1 MRLDVIASHEKLRS
15 RDFVCPFSELP
26 PDVQEDILNN
36 PEGTHYIPWRVVHK
50 PTSLSTPTRMVF
62 DASSK
67 TPGGESLNSI
77 LAKGSNTLANLNNK
91 LLKFRC
97 MPSGFTADIKMAYNA
112 VKLHPSH
119 YKYQLYVWREGLD
132 PTAPTITMVIKTII
146 YGVRPSGNQLGAG
159 ISKLADFVCKN
170 HPEHASGAVALKS
183 NSYVDDVLH
192 PSPDLARARLTAE
205 SLSFTLNLAD
215 MRVKGFTYPG
225 SPPHP
230 DVSSDGRT
238 VGLVG
243 HIWEPENDLIGPDIK
258 PLFFGKIKRGK
269 YPDLIS
275 GDFNKELRDNFTRR
289 TLLGKV
295 ASVYDPTGLLT
306 PVVSRFKLCLHTLC
320 IDEKLDWDDK
330 VPDGYLESW
339 IKNISDI
346 QRLREVRFR
355 RTIIPA
361 DAANIQVQLI
371 ISSDAS
377 RNIAVSTVHA
387 RVLKKDNTY
396 SCQLLTAKSKL
407 VNMSTV
413 PKAEIRAAVMGA
425 TLGHTAKFNLETQYE
440 GALYCSDSSIAL
452 YWIGEDQRAL
462 QTYVRNC
469 VIEIRRF
476 SDTQQWFHIAS
487 ENNIADLGTRT
498 AEVDDITLAT
508 DWQEGK
514 DWMRGKR
521 EDMPLRTIAELTLT
535 NEEKRVAS
543 QESKIKDILGVVT
556 PVFTNH
562 IAQRYGFSKYLV
574 DPISYDWLKVLRI
587 TALVLRFVK
596 RCRPV
601 FHPVWFPAAEP
612 PPTDNQVN
620 PNIPT
625 QLEIRRAENCIF
637 YKCTAE
643 VKKFSPSKDF
653 KENTVELNGILHYAG
668 RILDASQIDC
678 PEDPFLDSPPLCFV
692 KPVVDRHSPV
702 AYSVMLHAHTR
713 LARHKGINFSLR
725 ESRSV
730 AYIFRGRELSIEVDK
745 NCRPCKKH
753 KKRLVKVEL
762 GKLHQTR
769 LTIAPP
775 FYICQVDL
783 FGPLNAQC
791 EHNHR
796 STVKIYGT
804 VFKCPATSAV
814 AINVMQSYSTEAF
827 LQAYTRF
834 SSKHGHPS
842 QLAIDQGS
850 QLVSACKNMQIS
862 ILNIT
867 EQLSVKYQVGVKYTV
882 CAVSG
887 HNQHGQVER
896 SIKEIKSLIDRVYSG
911 LKLDILGYETCF
923 NWVASE
929 INNLP
934 ICLASKTENLEYTDV
949 ITPSRILLG
958 RNNRRSLSGYARLDT
973 PSRLITQMDKVY
985 DNWWKAWAN
994 QKLVDF
1000 IPQPVQWT
1008 ATNCS
1013 VKVGDVVLFLKEAPE
1028 QHFGEPVWKIGRII
1042 KTPVSKQDGITRT
1055 VVIEYKNA
1063 NEKIFRTTTRAVRS
1077 LAVVHS
1083 EGELDI
1089 VQQVEA
1095 AAAVATSSPP
1105 HDLQDVPDVI
1115 DVPVGDLLDDKLH
1128 EQVLVQTVPTFI
1140 DSSVSPTIDDDLP
1153 GQGDDQAVG
1162 AHGQGLLID
1171 DELDQHLLDLQPPL
1185 VPSSA
1190 GPVDPVVRVIMD
1202 E

>member
-1 MRLDVIASHEKLRS
+1 M
-15 RDFVCPFSELP
+15 
-26 PDVQEDILNN
+26 
-36 PEGTHYIPWRVVHK
+36 
-50 PTSLSTPTRMVF
+50 
-62 DASSK
+62 
-67 TPGGESLNSI
+67 
-77 LAKGSNTLANLNNK
+77 
-91 LLKFRC
+91 
-97 MPSGFTADIKMAYNA
+97 
-112 VKLHPSH
+112 
-119 YKYQLYVWREGLD
+119 
-132 PTAPTITMVIKTII
+132 
-146 YGVRPSGNQLGAG
+146 
-159 ISKLADFVCKN
+159 KN
-170 HPEHASGAVALKS
+170 

-192 PSPDLARARLTAE
+192 PSPDLKRAKLTAD

-230 DVSSDGRT
+230 DVSSDGKT

-243 HIWEPENDLIGPDIK
+243 HIWEPEEDLIGPDIK

-269 YPDLIS
+269 YPDLILGEFS
-275 GDFNKELRDNFTRR
+275 KELKDNFTRR

-295 ASVYDPTGLLT
+295 ASVYDPTGILT
-306 PVVSRFKLCLHTLC
+306 PVTSRFKLNLHTLC
-320 IDEKLDWDDK
+320 VDEKLDWDDK
-330 VPDGYLESW
+330 VPDEYIESW

-355 RTIIPA
+355 RTIVPA
-361 DAANIQVQLI
+361 DAANIQVHLV

-377 RNIAVSTVHA
+377 KNIAVSTVHA
-387 RVLKKDNTY
+387 RILKKDGTF

-425 TLGHTAKFNLETQYE
+425 TLGHIAKFNLETQYE

-476 SDTQQWFHIAS
+476 SDTNQWFHVAS
-487 ENNIADLGTRT
+487 EDNIADLGTRT
-498 AEVDDITLAT
+498 AEVNDIKLHT

-514 DWMRGKR
+514 AWMKGKR
-521 EDMPLRTIAELTLT
+521 ENMPLRTIAELTLT

-556 PVFTNH
+556 PIFSNS
-562 IAQRYGFSKYLV
+562 IAQRYAFSKYLV

-587 TALVLRFVK
+587 TALVLRFITLCK
-596 RCRPV
+596 PN
-601 FHPVWFPAAEP
+601 FKPIWFPANKP
-612 PPTDNQVN
+612 PPPGDQIN

-625 QLEIRRAENCIF
+625 ELEIRRAENCIF

-643 VKKFSPSKDF
+643 ARKFSPSKDI
-653 KENTVELNGILHYAG
+653 KENTAEINGILHYAG

-678 PEDPFLDSPPLCFV
+678 PEDPFLDAPPLCFV
-692 KPVVDRHSPV
+692 KPIVDRHSPV
-702 AYSVMLHAHTR
+702 AYSIMLHSHAR

-730 AYIFRGRELSIEVDK
+730 AYILRGRELSAEVDR

-783 FGPLNAQC
+783 FGPLMAQC

-834 SSKHGHPS
+834 ASKHGHPS
-842 QLAIDQGS
+842 ELAIDQGS
-850 QLVSACKNMQIS
+850 QLVSACNNMQIS
-862 ILNIT
+862 ILDIT
-867 EQLSVKYQVGVKYTV
+867 EQLSTRFQVGVKYTV

-896 SIKEIKSLIDRVYSG
+896 SIKEIKSLIDRVYNG

-923 NWVASE
+923 TWISSE
-929 INNLP
+929 LNNIP
-934 ICLASKTENLEYTDV
+934 ICLGSKSENLEYTDI

-958 RNNRRSLSGYARLDT
+958 RNNRRSLSGYARVDS
-973 PSRLITQMDKVY
+973 PSRLIAQMDRVY
-985 DNWWKAWAN
+985 DNWWKAWTN

-1000 IPQPVQWT
+1000 IPQPLHWPS
-1008 ATNCS
+1008 TNCS
-1013 VKVGDVVLFLKEAPE
+1013 VKVGDIVLFLKEAPE

-1042 KTPVSKQDGITRT
+1042 ETPVSKQDGITRT
-1055 VVIEYKNA
+1055 VVIQYKNA
-1063 NEKIFRTTTRAVRS
+1063 NERVFRTTTRAVRS

-1095 AAAVATSSPP
+1095 AAAASEPP
-1105 HDLQDVPDVI
+1105 LIHDLQDVPRVI
-1115 DVPVGDLLDDKLH
+1115 DVTAGIPLDDKLH
-1128 EQVLVQTVPTFI
+1128 EQVLVQAVPI
-1140 DSSVSPTIDDDLP
+1140 DSPGSITIDEDLP
-1153 GQGDDQAVG
+1153 GQGEDQAVG
-1162 AHGQGLLID
+1162 VHGQDLLID
-1171 DELDQHLLDLQPPL
+1171 DERDQHLLQLQLPL
-1185 VPSSA
+1185 TPTKAV
-1190 GPVDPVVRVIMD
+1190 
-1202 E
+1202 